1 MAVVITD
8 QFIHINCNYL
18 LEPDLI
24 QDLTED
30 LLINTALPYKE
41 TKYYANQ
48 KSEES
53 FNLDKSRTLDS
64 VLQSSSEIMYL
75 IQDYLILNPDAKK
88 TFFKGTSFFY
98 DTEKKGI
105 YSCKPGNNIASIV
118 KLNIESCCSQQ
129 IADAQTIVFII
140 CATLFLAKTRSNNA
154 LVILDRSY
162 VLEKTELSQ
171 AMLEILIKYFK
182 EKHDDLN
189 FLNFFICE

>member
-98 DTEKKGI
+98 DTEKRGI
-105 YSCKPGNNIASIV
+105 YHHKPGDNSCSAIE
-118 KLNIESCCSQQ
+118 LNVQECCSQ

-140 CATLFLAKTRSNNA
+140 CATLFLANVRSDTA
-154 LVILDRSY
+154 LVVLDRSY
-162 VLEKTELSQ
+162 IFEKTELNE
-171 AMLEILIKYFK
+171 AMLEILIKYFEK
-182 EKHDDLN
+182 EYPK
-189 FLNFFICE
+189 LNFFVLNN